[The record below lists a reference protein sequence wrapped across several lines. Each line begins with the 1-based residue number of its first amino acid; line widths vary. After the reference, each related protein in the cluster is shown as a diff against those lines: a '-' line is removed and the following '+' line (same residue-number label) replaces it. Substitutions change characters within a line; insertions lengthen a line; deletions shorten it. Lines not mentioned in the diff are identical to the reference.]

1 MAGVIWSSP
10 VCCESGHL
18 TQACCSAV
26 MEARGV
32 ELPARCYS
40 NVAEQHPITLQ
51 TCWDQVRQEA
61 HICLC
66 GTLRTLWWLQ
76 HPGQRQAAVNSSGQ
90 GEGSVC
96 LFVCLSVCLT
106 GEVLVGLNRP
116 VWMDAWRTLRNLRVW
131 PWKTPCRGM
140 FRKINNVFRPNHHG
154 HRGRDGAGGPGGGLR
169 SEQDYHS
176 ACTVRLVRSTSMLV
190 VGERSQAA
198 AAGSTLKRSK
208 STVSIE
214 STLYYYQRQEDR
226 IWLYSQNQNC
236 LEYLEA
242 LVALRRQYTKSVSDL
257 KSSEA
262 KATVSSKKKPAPP
275 PPPRRDEPVRP
286 QRLSES
292 TEHRAGAITDRCSPS
307 SLFVTADIKSQT
319 LRASGPRRGGHSAV
333 LWRGHRQLWQ
343 RASAQTLPG
352 RWTRRCGLHR
362 CVWKKKK
369 KTSPVPKVQVLIQS
383 MSTSPCVLFSVQVPA
398 GLRMCPVVESRSSQ
412 SFFWHV
418 IGFCPRVQFHHIKCM
433 NSWPKQS
440 RVVVICVSPLEVPGP
455 HVDNH
460 WSGDLYI

>member
-275 PPPRRDEPVRP
+275 PPPPPRRDEPVRP

-292 TEHRAGAITDRCSPS
+292 TEHRAQSRSYHRQMFSLLSLCNRRYQEPNPPRLRSPTRRTLCS
-307 SLFVTADIKSQT
+307 SLTRSSPAVTASLCANPTRTMDTQM
-319 LRASGPRRGGHSAV
+319 
-333 LWRGHRQLWQ
+333 
-343 RASAQTLPG
+343 
-352 RWTRRCGLHR
+352 WT
-362 CVWKKKK
+362 
-369 KTSPVPKVQVLIQS
+369 S
-383 MSTSPCVLFSVQVPA
+383 
-398 GLRMCPVVESRSSQ
+398 
-412 SFFWHV
+412 
-418 IGFCPRVQFHHIKCM
+418 
-433 NSWPKQS
+433 
-440 RVVVICVSPLEVPGP
+440 
-455 HVDNH
+455 
-460 WSGDLYI
+460 